1 MVRGVK
7 RNCESDL
14 SWIANRVKN
23 TNRTRNV
30 NKIRNVNKRRNTV
43 RIKIQFYKIEII

>member
-1 MVRGVK
+1 MVRGVR

-30 NKIRNVNKRRNTV
+30 NKRRNTV